1 METHFQ
7 YIPIESQIQKY
18 QDRYY
23 KSISKCHVEGNS
35 NIFIEFMLEM
45 IDEILTEIISQ
56 TKSDI
61 RQMNDYV
68 KKLLDVMEF
77 DVSYNTA
84 ELLDKLN
91 LKSRETFRKIIL
103 ILHSKWIWFRWL
115 FPINRQVAI
124 SGI

>member
-1 METHFQ
+1 
-7 YIPIESQIQKY
+7 
-18 QDRYY
+18 
-23 KSISKCHVEGNS
+23 
-35 NIFIEFMLEM
+35 MLEM

-91 LKSRETFRKIIL
+91 LKSRETFRKNYLNPALEMNL
-103 ILHSKWIWFRWL
+103 IQMTVPDKPTSRNQRYIKK
-115 FPINRQVAI
+115 
-124 SGI
+124 

>member
-1 METHFQ
+1 
-7 YIPIESQIQKY
+7 
-18 QDRYY
+18 
-23 KSISKCHVEGNS
+23 
-35 NIFIEFMLEM
+35 MLEM

-61 RQMNDYV
+61 RRMNDYV

-91 LKSRETFRKIIL
+91 LKSRETFRKNYLNPALEMNL
-103 ILHSKWIWFRWL
+103 IQMTVPDKPTSRNQRYIKNNF
-115 FPINRQVAI
+115 
-124 SGI
+124 

>member
-1 METHFQ
+1 
-7 YIPIESQIQKY
+7 
-18 QDRYY
+18 
-23 KSISKCHVEGNS
+23 
-35 NIFIEFMLEM
+35 MLEM

-56 TKSDI
+56 TKSDN

-91 LKSRETFRKIIL
+91 LKSRETFRKNYL
-103 ILHSKWIWFRWL
+103 NPALEM
-115 FPINRQVAI
+115 NRIQMTVPDKPTSRNQRYI
-124 SGI
+124 KNNF